1 MSGLFVY
8 SSINRLL
15 ILGQSLEE
23 RRQNLIMKLTPPKQ
37 WVFWAALVLAVVAL
51 LGALGVLAVV
61 AGTTSTWL
69 AIAGWALLA
78 AGNAVK
84 GF

>member
-8 SSINRLL
+8 SSINHLL
-15 ILGQSLEE
+15 ILAETTGKEALF
-23 RRQNLIMKLTPPKQ
+23 IMRLTPPKQ

-51 LGALGVLAVV
+51 LGALGVLAF
-61 AGTTSTWL
+61 AAPYATWL
-69 AIAGWALLA
+69 AFAGWALLA

>member
-1 MSGLFVY
+1 M
-8 SSINRLL
+8 R
-15 ILGQSLEE
+15 
-23 RRQNLIMKLTPPKQ
+23 LTPPKQ

-51 LGALGVLAVV
+51 LGALGILAF
-61 AGTTSTWL
+61 AAPYATWL
-69 AIAGWALLA
+69 AVAGWALLA

>member
-1 MSGLFVY
+1 M
-8 SSINRLL
+8 R
-15 ILGQSLEE
+15 
-23 RRQNLIMKLTPPKQ
+23 LTPPKQ

-61 AGTTSTWL
+61 APYATWL
-69 AIAGWALLA
+69 AVAGWALLA

>member
-1 MSGLFVY
+1 
-8 SSINRLL
+8 
-15 ILGQSLEE
+15 
-23 RRQNLIMKLTPPKQ
+23 MKLTPPKK

-51 LGALGVLAVV
+51 LGALGVVGAI
-61 AGTTSTWL
+61 APFATWL

-78 AGNAVK
+78 AGNALK